1 MPNSKSIFFSKSLD
15 CSASPSF
22 LCAAANYLPDIHQ
35 AAQSP
40 SSRTARIQNFLKSHR
55 IISTGSHH
63 QRQQQQDFTPAG
75 VTRPSTS
82 PLNVRCQQLSPTSTS
97 TNLVPR

>member
-15 CSASPSF
+15 CSAPPSL
-22 LCAAANYLPDIHQ
+22 LCAAANDLPDIHQ

-63 QRQQQQDFTPAG
+63 QRQQQDFTPAG
-75 VTRPSTS
+75 VTRLSTS
-82 PLNVRCQQLSPTSTS
+82 SLNVQSQQLSPTSITS